1 MAKKI
6 MLNNVRLSFPILGEP
21 ERYQN
26 KPDQKPRWSATALIP
41 NTDTAQQ
48 KMIMAEI
55 KAVAEEQWKAKAGA
69 ALAAILSDRKA
80 CCYVDGKTKDYD
92 GYQEAWALTAHRY
105 ADKGRPLVIS
115 AAREPIYK
123 ADGSFYDG
131 MAGKIYSGCYVNF
144 QFELWAQDNSNGKA
158 IRATLLGVQF
168 LRDGDAF
175 GGGVAPKVDDF
186 GDVSEGADADS
197 LAD

>member
-1 MAKKI
+1 MARKI
-6 MLNNVRLSFPILGEP
+6 MLTNVRLSFPVLGEP

-41 NTDTAQQ
+41 NSDKAQH
-48 KMIMAEI
+48 KLLHETM
-55 KAVAEEQWKAKAGA
+55 KAVAEEEWKAKAGTI
-69 ALAAILSDRKA
+69 LAGILSDRKS
-80 CCYVDGKTKDYD
+80 CCFVDGKTKDYE
-92 GYQEAWALTAHRY
+92 GYQDAWALTAHRY
-105 ADKGRPLVIS
+105 VASGRPLVLT
-115 AAREPIYK
+115 ATREPVYK
-123 ADGSFYDG
+123 ADNSFYEG
-131 MAGKIYSGCYVNF
+131 MAGRIYSGCYANF
-144 QFELWAQDNSNGKA
+144 QCEIWAQDNANGKA

-175 GGGVAPKVDDF
+175 GGGVAPRADDF